1 MRGGHCDRSILLLK
15 PKPGAPKGAP
25 VLFLRS
31 YRIMHF
37 PLSAPRWFRP
47 GTALLVALTMSA
59 FAGCGTKDPK
69 PGQGSGG
76 SSSTGGR
83 SPGKGSGGVDFGAD
97 GGAGGDSGLG
107 GDGQVDGS
115 GGRKGPGGTGG
126 SGATDSG
133 RNCGERP
140 VSNEEFTKKRLLE
153 SAGACSAYSACVFSS
168 AAFELG
174 RQVTRYADSPSDAR
188 LEAARAAWLDA
199 ALVWSETAPSQFGPI
214 ASTASDRY
222 HGRGIGSFIHAWP
235 ALNRC
240 EIEKQVATRAYEEQG
255 FQRILP
261 SARGLAALEYL
272 LFYEGDDTVCASNS
286 TTYKVWAEL
295 SEEEIDQ
302 AKRDYAR
309 AVVGDL
315 YEKSQEL
322 VSVWD
327 KDGEDFGKKLS
338 NYEGYGS
345 EQEALNVVAWSLLYP
360 YDSIRD
366 LKIGPLVGIGT
377 ALKNPESPYA
387 EIDTESIR
395 ANLAAFRA
403 LFQGCGEG
411 GEGIGFDDWLTA
423 AGADDLRQEIQDAF
437 DTIDAHAAELPPLDE
452 ASDAELNDFYAELK
466 VLSDLLKQQF
476 FGSGSVLN
484 LKLPASAASD
494 TD

>member
-1 MRGGHCDRSILLLK
+1 MRL
-15 PKPGAPKGAP
+15 
-25 VLFLRS
+25 
-31 YRIMHF
+31 
-37 PLSAPRWFRP
+37 PLSASRWFRP
-47 GTALLVALTMSA
+47 GTVLLMALTMSA
-59 FAGCGTKDPK
+59 FAGCGTKNPR
-69 PGQGSGG
+69 PGQASGG
-76 SSSTGGR
+76 SSSSGGR
-83 SPGKGSGGVDFGAD
+83 GPGKGSGGVDFGE
-97 GGAGGDSGLG
+97 GGAGGDNGLG

-115 GGRKGPGGTGG
+115 GGRKDPGGTGG

-133 RNCGERP
+133 AKCGERP
-140 VSNEEFTKKRLLE
+140 VSTGEFSKKRLLE
-153 SAGACSAYSACVFSS
+153 SAGACSAYSACIFSS

-174 RQVTRYADSPSDAR
+174 RQVTRYADKPSDER
-188 LEAARAAWLDA
+188 LDAARAAWIDA
-199 ALVWSETAPSQFGPI
+199 AVVWSETTPSQYGPI

-272 LFYEGDDTVCASNS
+272 LFTDEEETACAANS
-286 TTYKVWAEL
+286 TTYKIWNEL
-295 SEEEIDQ
+295 SAEERDQ

-315 YEKSQEL
+315 YQKAEEL
-322 VSVWD
+322 VSAWD
-327 KDGEDFGKKLS
+327 PEGEDFGKKLS

-360 YDSIRD
+360 YDAIRD

-423 AGADDLRQEIQDAF
+423 AGAGDLRQEIQDAF
-437 DTIDAHAAELPPLDE
+437 ETIDAHAAELPPLDE
-452 ASDAELNDFYAELK
+452 ASETELNDFYAELK